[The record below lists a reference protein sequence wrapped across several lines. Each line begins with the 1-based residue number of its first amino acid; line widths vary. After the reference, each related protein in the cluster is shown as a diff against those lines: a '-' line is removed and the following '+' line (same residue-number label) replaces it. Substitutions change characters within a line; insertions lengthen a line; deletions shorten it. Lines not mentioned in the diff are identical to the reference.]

1 MDGTGMQEAW
11 RLRARADELRAVA
24 TRIEASRAMTLH
36 DLAGE
41 DTWSGPGPELCRR
54 LLSGNQR
61 QLRLAA
67 EELRRRSA
75 MLDQHATDLEVEAL
89 LRSVTG

>member
-1 MDGTGMQEAW
+1 MKGTGMHEAW
-11 RLRARADELRAVA
+11 QLRARADELRAVA
-24 TRIEASRAMTLH
+24 ARIEASWAMTLH
-36 DLAGE
+36 GLAGE

-54 LLSGNQR
+54 LLSGNQH

-67 EELRRRSA
+67 EELRRRAA
-75 MLDQHATDLEVEAL
+75 MLDQRATDIEVQAL